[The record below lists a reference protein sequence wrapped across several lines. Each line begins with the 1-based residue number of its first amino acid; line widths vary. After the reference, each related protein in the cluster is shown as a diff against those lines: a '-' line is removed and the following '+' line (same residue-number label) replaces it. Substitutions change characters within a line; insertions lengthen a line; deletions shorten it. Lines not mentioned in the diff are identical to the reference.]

1 MCRAWV
7 VRPYPHG
14 IYRMQE
20 FLDENIIAIGWPGIG
35 DLSFVRTREDIEQ
48 ALGTEYQHLPRE
60 LGQAKGN
67 LFRFVREIESDDY
80 VVVPDGGDV
89 YFGSVTSDYR
99 YVAENDEQGFP
110 HQRSVSWFH
119 EKSPFPRQLLTG
131 RNWNTLTAR
140 QAVFEIRHLDDV
152 RDTVETKS
160 HFFTRPSS
168 YKPNAQLKKVYLSSL
183 QKGNLHGV
191 NRNTFEDAVCELLS
205 KYYPGLRRLPTNN
218 SSEGDTDLMTEL
230 PGNVIVRVQ
239 VKHFFPEEGDLR
251 PRDVEQLAASMDPDD
266 HGIIV
271 TSGTIGPEAKNRAS
285 RYENINIDFIDG
297 VQFVD
302 LLFENIN
309 EIDDNALHAFGL
321 TRTLGMI

>member
-20 FLDENIIAIGWPGIG
+20 FLDENMIAIGWPGIG
-35 DLSFVRTREDIEQ
+35 DLSFVRTRDDIEQ
-48 ALGTEYQHLPRE
+48 ALGTEYQSSPKQ

-67 LFRFVREIESDDY
+67 LFRFVREIELDDY

-89 YFGSVTSDYR
+89 YFGSVTSDYK

-110 HQRSVSWFH
+110 HQRSAIWFH
-119 EKSPFPRQLLTG
+119 EKSPFPRQHLTG
-131 RNWNTLTAR
+131 LNWNTLKGKLS
-140 QAVFEIRHLDDV
+140 VFEIRPVEDV
-152 RDTVETKS
+152 RDTVENKS
-160 HFFTRPSS
+160 HLFISPGNDRP
-168 YKPNAQLKKVYLSSL
+168 NTELKKVYLSSL
-183 QKGNLHGV
+183 QRGSLRGV
-191 NRNTFEDAVCELLS
+191 NSNTFEYAVCELLS
-205 KYYPGLRRLPTNN
+205 KYYPGLRRLSTTN

-239 VKHFFPEEGDLR
+239 VKHFYPKEGDLR
-251 PRDVEQLAASMDPDD
+251 PQDVEQLAASMDLGD

-297 VQFVD
+297 DQFVD

-309 EIDDNALHAFGL
+309 EIDDNSLHVFGL
-321 TRTLGMI
+321 TRTLRMI